1 MSAPPASLII
11 AASEHDS
18 NLYYACRFLAPDAFV
33 FLQVD
38 GRKTLLMSDLE
49 VDRARKQA
57 RVDEV
62 LSLSEWDAKA
72 RQRWPQ
78 PRLTDT
84 VSLLLEDYGVKAV
97 EVPGD
102 FPSGAS
108 PSARGR
114 ARSCPS
120 GW

>member
-1 MSAPPASLII
+1 MPSRPIARRSRGMSAPPASLII

-38 GRKTLLMSDLE
+38 GRKTLLMSALE

-78 PRLTDT
+78 TRLTDT
-84 VSLLLEDYGVKAV
+84 VSLLLAEYGGTAG
-97 EVPGD
+97 EAQ
-102 FPSGAS
+102 GAL
-108 PSARGR
+108 PL
-114 ARSCPS
+114 
-120 GW
+120 